1 MVIIRFFNTIV
12 YSTFLMWEKLI
23 GAYIWKQEKYQR
35 HTKKWTHP
43 SAGKVRKYYFLS
55 LKMTTT
61 TAKPDSSSHNSEEFF
76 DIKSENLTLGA
87 PLGRIFGLDSQGQ
100 GRAVINVA
108 QDKKSGS
115 QFAVKRFW

>member
-1 MVIIRFFNTIV
+1 
-12 YSTFLMWEKLI
+12 
-23 GAYIWKQEKYQR
+23 
-35 HTKKWTHP
+35 
-43 SAGKVRKYYFLS
+43 
-55 LKMTTT
+55 MTTT

-115 QFAVKRFW
+115 QFAVKRFCLIFCVQN

>member
-1 MVIIRFFNTIV
+1 MVTNRFFQTIV
-12 YSTFLMWEKLI
+12 FSTFCMWEKSI
-23 GAYIWKQEKYQR
+23 GAYFWKQEKSE
-35 HTKKWTHP
+35 HTHLW
-43 SAGKVRKYYFLS
+43 KVRRYYLLS

-61 TAKPDSSSHNSEEFF
+61 TAKPDCSSHNSEEFF